1 ESFGFDRIMFGGDWH
16 VSELAVSY
24 PDWVEIVEQAVA
36 GASTADKRKLF
47 RDNAIAFYRLD
58 PARRPPECHPPR
70 SPGPPLWVP
79 LRGRRPR
86 PSPGGPRWGTPPQCP
101 PPPA

>member
-1 ESFGFDRIMFGGDWH
+1 MFGGDWH

-36 GASTADKRKLF
+36 GASAADKRKLF

-58 PARRPPECHPPR
+58 R
-70 SPGPPLWVP
+70 
-79 LRGRRPR
+79 
-86 PSPGGPRWGTPPQCP
+86 
-101 PPPA
+101 